1 MTALVE
7 QRMDFRTASAA
18 AGAAGNDAPWLA
30 ALRAR
35 GAAIASEAE
44 WPDSRANRPWKYF
57 EAARFGLAPE
67 TSLGGASVEVSGA
80 PEGVAVRF
88 AEATGAAAEFIAR
101 TVGTVVS
108 PEADRLTALH
118 YAYLGDGILITVPA
132 NTELSETV
140 RLTRTVSGSGVS
152 APHTLIVT
160 GANSRVTVVEE
171 FVSNDE
177 PNVALPASEILP
189 GPGSEVQYYCV
200 HRWGTKTK
208 VFANQRFLGKERD
221 AALKNLHMVLG
232 GEVVKGHLDSTLEA
246 RGTVSELLGVVYG
259 TGGSHADFYTLQDH
273 IGPDTRSDLKYKSAL
288 KDEAQSVYYG
298 VTKVGLGAK
307 NADANQENR
316 NLLLSKSAKADS
328 DPVLEILTSDIV
340 RASHGATAGPV
351 DQDQL
356 FYMQARG
363 IPYAEA
369 ESLLVT
375 AFLEDVLSRIPNLA
389 LREELAATL
398 EEALDQ

>member
-18 AGAAGNDAPWLA
+18 AGAAGNDAPWLE

-35 GAAIASEAE
+35 GAAIASEAD

-67 TSLGGASVEVSGA
+67 TSLARASVEVSGA

-88 AEATGAAAEFIAR
+88 AEATGAAAELIAR

-132 NTELSETV
+132 NTELAETV

-200 HRWGTKTK
+200 HRWGAKTK

-259 TGGSHADFYTLQDH
+259 TGRSHADFYTLQDH

-389 LREELAATL
+389 LREELAATI